1 MADGEDFYQT
11 LGVPRNASQDEIQRA
26 YRQLART
33 YHPDINHDPGAEDRF
48 KEVSE
53 AYDVLSDPQTRRR
66 YDAFGRDFRQVPED
80 VDPETWRRSQAG
92 ARAGAGRGG
101 GRTRSSAGTG
111 GFDFNSGGFSSGGDI
126 DIDDLLGGIFGGRG
140 GGFGSRRGF
149 GPIPGADQEAEIELT
164 VEEAYQGGRRSITLT
179 GGDGTRRSFD
189 VTIPP
194 GVTDGQRIRL
204 AGQGGRGSDGAR
216 NGDLYLIVRIAPHPR
231 YRLEGRDLHVELRLA
246 PWEAALG
253 TSVALDTPGGEVKV
267 KVPGG
272 TSSGRRIRLRGRGL
286 PNPKGKAGDLFAE
299 ARIMVPAQ
307 ALARRTTA
315 VRAAGRGIRL
325 RSEGTAVTESR
336 AVTYAIVRAPRLSL
350 EEFAVVTGL
359 HPDLIRRLVALGL
372 IDARRDSAGEL
383 WFSRSQL
390 AAVARVQRLRAG
402 FALNYAAIGL
412 VTDLL
417 DRIAVLETALRGAQR
432 PGR

>member
-1 MADGEDFYQT
+1 MADSEDFYQT

-92 ARAGAGRGG
+92 ARGGAGGG
-101 GRTRSSAGTG
+101 RGRTRSSAGTG
-111 GFDFNSGGFSSGGDI
+111 GFDFSSGGFSSGGGI

-149 GPIPGADQEAEIELT
+149 GPIPGADTEAEIELT

-204 AGQGGRGSDGAR
+204 AGQGGHGSDGAR

-231 YRLEGRDLHVELRLA
+231 YRLEGRDLYVELRLA

-253 TSVALDTPGGEVKV
+253 TSVAVDTPGGEVKV
-267 KVPGG
+267 KVPAG

-299 ARIMVPAQ
+299 ARIMVP
-307 ALARRTTA
+307 
-315 VRAAGRGIRL
+315 
-325 RSEGTAVTESR
+325 
-336 AVTYAIVRAPRLSL
+336 PRLSRA
-350 EEFAVVTGL
+350 E
-359 HPDLIRRLVALGL
+359 RRLF
-372 IDARRDSAGEL
+372 E
-383 WFSRSQL
+383 QL
-390 AAVARVQRLRAG
+390 AAESDFDPRA
-402 FALNYAAIGL
+402 
-412 VTDLL
+412 
-417 DRIAVLETALRGAQR
+417 QQ
-432 PGR
+432 

>member
-1 MADGEDFYQT
+1 
-11 LGVPRNASQDEIQRA
+11 VPRNASQDEIQRA

-111 GFDFNSGGFSSGGDI
+111 GFDFNSGGDI

-164 VEEAYQGGRRSITLT
+164 VEEAYHGGRRSITLT

-216 NGDLYLIVRIAPHPR
+216 NGDLYLVVRIAPHPR
-231 YRLEGRDLHVELRLA
+231 YRLDGRDLYVELRLA

-299 ARIMVPAQ
+299 ARIMVP
-307 ALARRTTA
+307 
-315 VRAAGRGIRL
+315 
-325 RSEGTAVTESR
+325 
-336 AVTYAIVRAPRLSL
+336 PRLSRA
-350 EEFAVVTGL
+350 E
-359 HPDLIRRLVALGL
+359 RRLF
-372 IDARRDSAGEL
+372 E
-383 WFSRSQL
+383 QL
-390 AAVARVQRLRAG
+390 AAESDFDPRA
-402 FALNYAAIGL
+402 
-412 VTDLL
+412 
-417 DRIAVLETALRGAQR
+417 Q
-432 PGR
+432 P